1 MAAQAT
7 RTRSGGVAVRFTG
20 AGPHQHKTT
29 KRQRSRGDIRRAAL
43 KEQQQ

>member
-20 AGPHQHKTT
+20 QGPMQHKTT
-29 KRQRSRGDIRRAAL
+29 KRQRSRGDNRRASI